1 MGKKRVL
8 VCYALALMAGAI
20 LALGAFMPV
29 WWLQLG
35 SLLAF
40 WPVFAVLRM
49 VPVKHAH
56 PVGLV
61 FTFAWLIP
69 TTYWY
74 YSFMTPWLA
83 FAASFG
89 FAALLANI
97 FWVVL
102 LRQRWGRRVVAW
114 SRGTTRRARPPLL
127 LPRWCGTPT

>member
-1 MGKKRVL
+1 MKQQRVL
-8 VCYALALMAGAI
+8 VWCYALAFIAGAI

-69 TTYWY
+69 TT
-74 YSFMTPWLA
+74 
-83 FAASFG
+83 
-89 FAALLANI
+89 
-97 FWVVL
+97 
-102 LRQRWGRRVVAW
+102 
-114 SRGTTRRARPPLL
+114 
-127 LPRWCGTPT
+127 